1 MKLKGLYVAGLLAC
15 AAASSHAVSFSMS
28 LTPGSTLAFGRSSIT
43 ELNVLDSISFTG
55 LSSTKTYKL
64 TASLFSTDGLTFRN
78 VTLGDKTFSTLSG
91 GGLSSSIFAGE
102 HTGTWN
108 MTIMG
113 RGDRS
118 ASYQG
123 LIHVTAVPEPETYAL
138 MAAGLGLVGWVAR
151 RRRQQQQ

>member
-28 LTPGSTLAFGRSSIT
+28 LTPGNTLSFGRSSIT
-43 ELNVLDSISFTG
+43 EVNVMDQISFTG
-55 LSSTKTYKL
+55 LSSSKTYKL
-64 TASLFSTDGLTFRN
+64 TASLFSTDGLSFRS
-78 VTLGDKTFSTLSG
+78 VTLGDKSFATLSG
-91 GGLSSSIFAGE
+91 GGLSSAIFSGE
-102 HTGTWN
+102 HMGSWT
-108 MTIMG
+108 MTLMG

-138 MAAGLGLVGWVAR
+138 MAAGLGVVGWVAR
-151 RRRQQQQ
+151 RRRQRQQ